1 MSLDFPS
8 SPVDGQV
15 FGSYVWSASKG
26 AWQSREESAAVAVM
40 SPTTPTSASPG
51 DIWVNTSEGTSFV
64 YYDDGTTSQW
74 VELISSREIDIS
86 GKANLSGGNTFSG
99 TQTFSTPIA
108 VSSGGTGASNLTAS
122 GYLKGNGTSAIT
134 SQSGIPAGDITS
146 GSLAVARGGTGLSTG
161 SGLATIIPTSA
172 SMSSGTVTRDTTTG
186 RVTFS
191 GTGGIILNGVFSD
204 TYTNYIVK
212 IEMTGTSQPN
222 DYVYWRF
229 TQNGTATSVAA
240 YYGGAA
246 YNQGTTLSTF
256 QSNQGT
262 AYVSMGY
269 AAASGG
275 NTYSINVF
283 APYNSGGTNRPTVT
297 FHSCY
302 ENTSVWGS
310 SKWNGAATFDGF
322 WFYPAGAGT
331 ITGNVTVY
339 GQR

>member
-1 MSLDFPS
+1 MALDFPS
-8 SPVDGQV
+8 NPSDGQIYDNYYWDADAGVWNSLGNYDIPNILSNGV
-15 FGSYVWSASKG
+15 FTAS
-26 AWQSREESAAVAVM
+26 S
-40 SPTTPTSASPG
+40 
-51 DIWVNTSEGTSFV
+51 
-64 YYDDGTTSQW
+64 GTT
-74 VELISSREIDIS
+74 VPLTAVGAS
-86 GKANLSGGNTFSG
+86 GQSANLQEWKSSAGSTLASINASGGLSLG
-99 TQTFSTPIA
+99 TALSVQN
-108 VSSGGTGASNLTAS
+108 GGTGATSLTS
-122 GYLKGNGTSAIT
+122 GAYLKGTGSSAIT
-134 SQSGIPAGDITS
+134 AQTGIPAADLTGTIDS
-146 GSLAVARGGTGLSTG
+146 ARLPTVPVSIGGTGATTG
-161 SGLATIIPTSA
+161 SGLVTIIPTSA
-172 SMSSGTVTRDTTTG
+172 TMSSGTVTRDTTTG

-191 GTGGIILNGVFSD
+191 GTGGIILNGVFSN
-204 TYTNYIVK
+204 TYTNYVVK

-229 TQNGTATSVAA
+229 TQNGSYTTVAA

-246 YNQGTTLSTF
+246 YNQGTTLATF

-269 AAASGG
+269 AAATGG

-283 APYNSGGTNRPTVT
+283 APYNTAGGNRPTVT

-310 SKWNGAATFDGF
+310 SKWNGGATFDGF